1 MGIQKKWTIAI
12 DGPAGAGKSTA
23 AQLFAERIGYLYL
36 DTGAIYRCVTWGAL
50 KNKIKA
56 RNSKKLFNFCKHSRI
71 DFFRKENRQ
80 KVYFNHKDITSY
92 IRSAQVTRHVSAY
105 SKLPVVRKALL
116 GHQRRFSK
124 EGGIVAEGRDL
135 GTVVFP
141 KAELKFFLDAS
152 LEERAKRRHLE
163 IKKGDLGQ
171 VKKEIYR
178 RDRIDSKRELAPLK
192 KAKDALAIDT
202 TLLNV
207 DQVVARM
214 YNEFKERRKKK

>member
-1 MGIQKKWTIAI
+1 MGVQKKWTIVI

-23 AQLFAERIGYLYL
+23 AKLFAERIGYLYL

-56 RNSKKLFNFCKHSRI
+56 RNSKRLFNFCRNSEI
-71 DFFRKENRQ
+71 AFFPGESGQ
-80 KVYFNHKDITSY
+80 KVYFNHKDVTSY
-92 IRSAQVTRHVSAY
+92 IRSAEVTRHVSAY
-105 SKLPVVRKALL
+105 AKLPVVRKALL
-116 GHQRRFSK
+116 GHQREFGK
-124 EGGIVAEGRDL
+124 KGGIVAEGRDL

-152 LEERAKRRHLE
+152 LGERAKRRHLE
-163 IKKGDLGQ
+163 IKKGDLDQ

-192 KAKDALAIDT
+192 KAKDALTIDT
-202 TLLNV
+202 TPLNV
-207 DQVVARM
+207 DQVVSRM
-214 YNEFKERRKKK
+214 YNEFKKRREKE